1 MMSAPTSPPIR
12 SRRTLPHEIPTW
24 IDPSA
29 EVYFITVNSLP
40 RRVNRL
46 CTAATAPGLLQSAAY
61 RHESNQWFIH
71 LFLLMPD
78 HIHALLSFPKQTKG
92 IQHVIKSWKAWTA
105 KHLHIEWQ
113 RDFFEHRLRAEE
125 SATDKFNYILANA
138 VRAGH
143 VDNAVAWPWL
153 LWSDPRGGDLQ
164 QGWGTASRAF
174 SRR

>member
-1 MMSAPTSPPIR
+1 MSAPTPAPLP
-12 SRRTLPHEIPTW
+12 SRRTLPHEIPVW

-40 RRVNRL
+40 RRANQL
-46 CTAATAPGLLQSAAY
+46 CTEATGPNLLQSAVF
-61 RHESNQWFIH
+61 RHESDQWFIH

-78 HIHALLSFPKQTKG
+78 HMHALLSFPKQTRG

-105 KHLHIEWQ
+105 KDLHIEWQ

-125 SATDKFNYILANA
+125 SATEKFNYILANP
-138 VRAGH
+138 VRAGL
-143 VDNAVAWPWL
+143 VNNAAAWPWL

-164 QGWGTASRAF
+164 QGWGKASRAL
-174 SRR
+174 SAR